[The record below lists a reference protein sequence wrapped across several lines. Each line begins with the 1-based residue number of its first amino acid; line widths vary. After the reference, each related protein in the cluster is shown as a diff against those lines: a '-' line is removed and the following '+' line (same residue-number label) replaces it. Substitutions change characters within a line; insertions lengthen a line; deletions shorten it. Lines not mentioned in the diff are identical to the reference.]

1 MCGGFFLK
9 FSNRKVNS
17 EDRTTLTHNVPQ
29 IYLGFLFN
37 IYTKIT
43 NEDEVF
49 KNTTRV
55 ERSIRKL
62 EYI

>member
-1 MCGGFFLK
+1 MA
-9 FSNRKVNS
+9 
-17 EDRTTLTHNVPQ
+17 HNVSQ

-37 IYTKIT
+37 IYNKIKY
-43 NEDEVF
+43 EDETF

>member
-1 MCGGFFLK
+1 MKTPRSIGD
-9 FSNRKVNS
+9 N
-17 EDRTTLTHNVPQ
+17 DTQ

-37 IYTKIT
+37 IYTKIAYE
-43 NEDEVF
+43 NETH
-49 KNTTRV
+49 KNTTTV

>member
-1 MCGGFFLK
+1 MFA
-9 FSNRKVNS
+9 N
-17 EDRTTLTHNVPQ
+17 DTQ

-37 IYTKIT
+37 IYTKIKYEYET
-43 NEDEVF
+43 F
-49 KNTTRV
+49 KNTKSV

>member
-1 MCGGFFLK
+1 MA
-9 FSNRKVNS
+9 
-17 EDRTTLTHNVPQ
+17 HNVSQ

-37 IYTKIT
+37 IYTKIIY
-43 NEDEVF
+43 EDETF
-49 KNTTRV
+49 KNTKSV